1 MTPPLLSLMKCDGEE
16 IQTMRAFA
24 YHAPASLA
32 EAVALLRREGPG
44 GRVLAGGTDLLVQMK
59 ERGVVP
65 RYVLSLRAVADLS
78 HVSFKAG
85 RGLVIGSRASLT
97 DVITN
102 PIVVER
108 YPILVESAGLVG
120 SHQIQ
125 NLGTVGG
132 NLCNAAPSADTAP
145 PLIALGAILHLHSD
159 QGERELPISD
169 FFVGPGRTALGE
181 GELLAEISVPEPH
194 PRSGGAYE
202 RYTPRQEMD
211 IAVASVASF
220 VTLAADGSVAGVRI
234 ILGAVG
240 PTPLQA
246 HVAEA
251 VLIGKR
257 PTADVIEAA
266 AIAAVSDSR
275 PISDQRGSETYR
287 KHLINVLA
295 RRTLTRAVASAQ
307 G

>member
-1 MTPPLLSLMKCDGEE
+1 
-16 IQTMRAFA
+16 MRAFA

-32 EAVALLRREGPG
+32 EAVAILRREGPG

-59 ERGVVP
+59 ERGTVP
-65 RYVLSLRAVADLS
+65 RCVVSLRAVADLS
-78 HVSFKAG
+78 HVSFQPG

-102 PIVVER
+102 PIVRER
-108 YPILVESAGLVG
+108 YPIIVESAGLVG

-145 PLIALGAILHLHSD
+145 PLIALGAILRLHSD
-159 QGERELPISD
+159 QGQRDLPISE

-181 GELLAEISVPEPH
+181 GELLSEIIVPAPH
-194 PRSGGAYE
+194 AHSGGSYE

-220 VTLAADGSVAGVRI
+220 VTLAPDGTVVHARI

-240 PTPLQA
+240 PTPLHA
-246 HVAEA
+246 HAAEA
-251 VLIGKR
+251 ELIGKK
-257 PTADVIEAA
+257 PTGEIIEAA
-266 AIAAVSDSR
+266 ASAAVSDAR
-275 PISDQRGSETYR
+275 PISDQRGSESYR
-287 KHLINVLA
+287 KHLINVLT
-295 RRTLTRAVASAQ
+295 RRTLTRAIVSAQ

>member
-1 MTPPLLSLMKCDGEE
+1 MTRPLLSLMKCDGEE

-32 EAVALLRREGPG
+32 EAVAILRREGPG

-181 GELLAEISVPEPH
+181 GELLAEIGVPEPH

-246 HVAEA
+246 HAAEA

-295 RRTLTRAVASAQ
+295 RRTLDRAVASAQ

>member
-1 MTPPLLSLMKCDGEE
+1 
-16 IQTMRAFA
+16 MRAFA

-32 EAVALLRREGPG
+32 EAVAILRREGPG
-44 GRVLAGGTDLLVQMK
+44 GRVLAGGTDLIVQMK
-59 ERGVVP
+59 ERGTVP
-65 RYVLSLRAVADLS
+65 RYVVSLRAVTDLC
-78 HVSFKAG
+78 HVSLKPG

-102 PIVVER
+102 SIVVER
-108 YPILVESAGLVG
+108 YPIIVESAGLVG

-132 NLCNAAPSADTAP
+132 NLCNASPSADTAP
-145 PLIALGAILHLHSD
+145 PLFALGAILHLQSH
-159 QGERELPISD
+159 QGQRQMPIAN

-194 PRSGGAYE
+194 GRSGGAYE

-220 VTLAADGSVAGVRI
+220 VTLAPDGFVTNVRI
-234 ILGAVG
+234 VLGAVG
-240 PTPLQA
+240 PTPLHA
-246 HVAEA
+246 HAAEA
-251 VLIGKR
+251 ELIGKR
-257 PTADVIEAA
+257 PSADVIDAA
-266 AIAAVSDSR
+266 ASAAVSDAR

-287 KHLINVLA
+287 RHLVHVLT
-295 RRTLTRAVASAQ
+295 RRTLTRAVASAR